1 MLFLHQNATGWKVQF
16 LCEASEGGP
25 LAPTLPS
32 PFNSSACSRP
42 PLRPECT
49 LESPEQTGNLLQTFF
64 FLVTCHI
71 PLLMVS
77 SVEEK
82 RFILV

>member
-1 MLFLHQNATGWKVQF
+1 M
-16 LCEASEGGP
+16 
-25 LAPTLPS
+25 APPLPS
-32 PFNSSACSRP
+32 PFNSFAYSRP

-71 PLLMVS
+71 PLLMIS
-77 SVEEK
+77 SIEEK
-82 RFILV
+82 RLILV